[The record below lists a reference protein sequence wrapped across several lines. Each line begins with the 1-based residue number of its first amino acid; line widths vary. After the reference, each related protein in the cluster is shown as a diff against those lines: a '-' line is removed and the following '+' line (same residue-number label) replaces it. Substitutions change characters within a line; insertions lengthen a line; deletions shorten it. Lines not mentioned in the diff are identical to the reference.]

1 MNLPVN
7 EIPEP
12 RLAPATFATAGD
24 LEVGRCRSFV
34 ACHLV
39 VTVIGVQADFL
50 SKVGHQPKV
59 PIHQRAI
66 YIYICFFKRGM
77 PLVVIHAA
85 LPEDAFYKSA
95 TAVFTFVGQPTE
107 NRLQRRSVKV
117 CNHLLPSPGHRRLSN
132 ENVRFWDGL
141 GSVHWQG
148 HLYGFVVTEFERG
161 HPNSLAT
168 IAKPLQRCI
177 MPAHR
182 VVELRSQFEKVVD

>member
-7 EIPEP
+7 ELLEP
-12 RLAPATFATAGD
+12 RRAPATFATAGD

-39 VTVIGVQADFL
+39 VTVVGVQADFG

-66 YIYICFFKRGM
+66 YIYLCLFKRGM
-77 PLVVIHAA
+77 PLVVRDVA

-95 TAVFTFVGQPTE
+95 TAVFTFVGEPTE

-132 ENVRFWDGL
+132 ENVSFWGRSAS
-141 GSVHWQG
+141 SVHWEG
-148 HLYGFVVTEFERG
+148 HLYGLSLL
-161 HPNSLAT
+161 NSREVIPTA
-168 IAKPLQRCI
+168 
-177 MPAHR
+177 
-182 VVELRSQFEKVVD
+182 SQQSRNHFSAVLCLLIE